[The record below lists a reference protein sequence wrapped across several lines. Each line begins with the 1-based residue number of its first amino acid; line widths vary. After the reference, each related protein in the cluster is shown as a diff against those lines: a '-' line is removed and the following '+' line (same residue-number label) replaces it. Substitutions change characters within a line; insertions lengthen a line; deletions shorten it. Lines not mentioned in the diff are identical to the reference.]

1 MQVMTDDNFDIED
14 DGFERLLAD
23 KQHKQLMSALKQLIG
38 FIKTDHEYG
47 DKTFQALSK
56 YNQDL
61 SLFLV
66 KIENVLEKQSKDLPV
81 IQTNDNSQLIESIV
95 SLSDEM
101 NQFVL
106 SQNKIIEL
114 LSIKPT
120 RLKPVKKHGWQIDY
134 VDVEWENISKK

>member
-1 MQVMTDDNFDIED
+1 MQVMTDENFDIENEN
-14 DGFERLLAD
+14 FERLLAD
-23 KQHKQLMSALKQLIG
+23 KQHKQLMSALNQLIG
-38 FIKTDHEYG
+38 FIKNDHEYG
-47 DKTFQALSK
+47 DKTFKALSK

-61 SLFLV
+61 SLFLT
-66 KIENVLEKQSKDLPV
+66 KIENVLQKQSNNLPV
-81 IQTNDNSQLIESIV
+81 INPIDNSELIKSIV
-95 SLSDEM
+95 SLNNEM
-101 NQFVL
+101 SSFVL